1 MMKIKVTLKFD
12 DKNLGK
18 KWMNI
23 DNFKLLLYSKFSTL
37 ERLGRSG
44 KKIENRQ
51 YAKLFHQWLNN
62 WDDYVRFVGVF
73 PEIHIGL

>member
-1 MMKIKVTLKFD
+1 MKIKVTLKFD

-37 ERLGRSG
+37 ERLFTLISYQ
-44 KKIENRQ
+44 E
-51 YAKLFHQWLNN
+51 L
-62 WDDYVRFVGVF
+62 DD
-73 PEIHIGL
+73 